1 MLQRSPEKDFER
13 NCFDFNH
20 SSLSP
25 FHPEKTKGRF
35 TGDPKL
41 AGPLLGGQPLKYDF
55 VESATETVE
64 NSTQV
69 QHLIQKSHFTCAE
82 YKALIIETLLR
93 IGQKNFSRDWEYL
106 QQTELNSASSYP
118 RSESTAVVNYF
129 HQLKYMNVFG
139 THKKFRIWKGPN
151 MT

>member
-69 QHLIQKSHFTCAE
+69 HYLIQKSHFTCAE
-82 YKALIIETLLR
+82 YNALVVETLIH
-93 IGQKNFSRDWEYL
+93 IGEKKISIDWSYL

-118 RSESTAVVNYF
+118 TSESTAVFNYF
-129 HQLKYMNVFG
+129 HRQKQVFG
-139 THKKFRIWKGPN
+139 THKKFHV
-151 MT
+151 